1 MARREGFTLI
11 ELLVVT
17 AVMGIAV
24 IYMFET
30 VTAGNR
36 AYTVLDQVAETQQ
49 SMRAVADLLER
60 DIRHA
65 GMMVPQGAAVC
76 GVDNTADPDVLYV
89 SDAEAID
96 PGGDIMP
103 YEGAQI
109 TSAGVTVAGSDSGD
123 DVTIGV
129 ASLLLEPS
137 PPRAAYDTNADGTSD
152 SDFRVGAGVIVMDV
166 NDPGRGTVCGS
177 IEAVNLGASSIR
189 IHPVRAGP
197 LDTASGAVKLV
208 AVPAHEYRISNGDE
222 LRRDGLLLAKGVEDL
237 QLAYFLDADGDN
249 QIDSGEMSGTE
260 AGTND
265 YAAQGTDMS
274 DLREVRLNL
283 VVRTRAEDE
292 GFTGRPQAK
301 ENRAGGADDGFR
313 RRAYTATIML
323 RNMFSRVG
331 T

>member
-1 MARREGFTLI
+1 VARREGFTLI
-11 ELLVVT
+11 ELLIVV

-30 VTAGNR
+30 LTAGNR

-49 SMRAVADLLER
+49 SMRAVADLMEH

-76 GVDNTADPDVLYV
+76 GVDNTANPDVLYV
-89 SDAEAID
+89 SDADAID
-96 PGGDIMP
+96 PGDDIMP
-103 YEGAQI
+103 YEGALI
-109 TSAGVTVAGSDSGD
+109 TSAGATIAGSDSGD

-129 ASLLLEPS
+129 DSLLLEPS
-137 PPRAAYDTNADGTSD
+137 PQRAAYDTNGDGTRD
-152 SDFRVGAGVIVMDV
+152 SDFRVGGGIIVMDV

-177 IEAVNLGASSIR
+177 IEAVNLGGSSIR

-197 LDTASGAVKLV
+197 LDAAGGPVKLV

-237 QLAYFLDADGDN
+237 QLAYYLDLNGNNEIDG
-249 QIDSGEMSGTE
+249 GEMSGTV

-265 YAAQGTDMS
+265 YEAEGTDMS
-274 DLREVRLNL
+274 DVREVRLNL
-283 VVRTRAEDE
+283 VVRTRGEDE

-301 ENRAGGADDGFR
+301 ENRAVGGDDGFR
-313 RRAYTATIML
+313 RRAYTTTIML
-323 RNMFSRVG
+323 RNMFARIG

>member
-11 ELLVVT
+11 ELLIVV
-17 AVMGIAV
+17 AIMGIAV

-30 VTAGNR
+30 LTAGNR

-49 SMRAVADLLER
+49 SMRAVAALMER

-76 GVDNTADPDVLYV
+76 GVDNTTGPDILYV

-96 PGGDIMP
+96 PGDDIMP
-103 YEGAQI
+103 YEGALI
-109 TSAGVTVAGSDSGD
+109 ISAGATIAGSHSGAG
-123 DVTIGV
+123 VTIGV
-129 ASLLLEPS
+129 VSLLLEPS
-137 PPRAAYDTNADGTSD
+137 PQRAAYDTNGDGTSD
-152 SDFRVGAGVIVMDV
+152 SDFRVGGGVIVMDV

-177 IEAVNLGASSIR
+177 IEAINLGTSSIH
-189 IHPVRAGP
+189 IDPVRAGP
-197 LDTASGAVKLV
+197 LDTATGVVSLV
-208 AVPAHEYRISNGDE
+208 AVPAHEYRISNGNE

-237 QLAYFLDADGDN
+237 QLAYYLDLNGNN
-249 QIDSGEMSGTE
+249 QIDSGEMIGTE

-265 YAAQGTDMS
+265 YEAEGTDMS

-301 ENRAGGADDGFR
+301 ENRAVGADDGFR
-313 RRAYTATIML
+313 RRAYTNTIML
-323 RNMFSRVG
+323 RNMFSRIG

>member
-1 MARREGFTLI
+1 MERRAGFTLI
-11 ELLVVT
+11 ELLVVV
-17 AVMGIAV
+17 AVMGIAIV
-24 IYMFET
+24 YMLET
-30 VTAGNR
+30 LTAGNR

-49 SMRAVADLLER
+49 SMRAVADLMER

-76 GVDNTADPDVLYV
+76 GVDNDDAADILYV

-96 PGGDIMP
+96 PGDDIMS

-109 TSAGVTVAGSDSGD
+109 TSAGNIASSGAGD
-123 DVTIGV
+123 DVTIEV
-129 ASLLLEPS
+129 ASLVLEPS
-137 PPRAAYDTNADGTSD
+137 PPRAAYDTDADGTSD
-152 SDFRVGAGVIVMDV
+152 SDFRAGAGVIVIDL

-177 IEAVNLGASSIR
+177 VAAVNLGAASIR

-197 LDTASGAVKLV
+197 LDAATGTVKLV
-208 AVPAHEYRISNGDE
+208 AVPAHEYRIDGDE
-222 LRRDGLLLAKGVEDL
+222 LYRDGLLLAKGVEDL
-237 QLAYFLDADGDN
+237 QLAYFLDTNGNSQVDA
-249 QIDSGEMSGTE
+249 GEMIGTE

-265 YAAQGTDMS
+265 YVSQGTDMS
-274 DLREVRLNL
+274 DLREVRMNL

-301 ENRAGGADDGFR
+301 ENRAAGVGDGFR
-313 RRAYTATIML
+313 RRAHTTTIML
-323 RNMFSRVG
+323 RNMFARIG